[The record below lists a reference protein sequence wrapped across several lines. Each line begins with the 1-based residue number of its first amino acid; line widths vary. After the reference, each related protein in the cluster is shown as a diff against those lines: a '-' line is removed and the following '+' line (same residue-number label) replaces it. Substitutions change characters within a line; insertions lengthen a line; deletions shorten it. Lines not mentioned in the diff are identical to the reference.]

1 MEAAVVRHFGVAARS
16 SVVIAVCCAALVL
29 GGCAGWSS
37 WEDGKSGGLRPV
49 ESRGSST
56 SPAPPAPRVAA
67 GDEYVVVRGDT
78 MYSIAFR
85 NNLDFRELAAWNGVG
100 NSYLIVPGQVL
111 RLTAPPKT
119 RHQTGD
125 IESEGM
131 SDIQIAAP
139 RPIEG
144 DSPPPAS
151 VPPPTPTVAATGRPV
166 PPPPA
171 DPALKSSYQW
181 SWPTDG
187 TVLRGFGQQ
196 GNKGLDFGGRDGQP
210 VLAAAPGRVVY
221 SGNALKGYGELI
233 IIKHD
238 DTYLSAYG
246 YNRSR
251 HVKEGDVVTA
261 GQPIGKMGRGPEN
274 KPVLHFEI
282 RERGKP
288 INPASKLPPRAVP
301 APG

>member
-1 MEAAVVRHFGVAARS
+1 METARMIVRLMAMAM
-16 SVVIAVCCAALVL
+16 ALGL
-29 GGCAGWSS
+29 AGCAGWSS
-37 WEDGKSGGLRPV
+37 WEDAKSGV
-49 ESRGSST
+49 TASSDST
-56 SPAPPAPRVAA
+56 SLPAQRAVGPDDYA
-67 GDEYVVVRGDT
+67 VVRGDT
-78 MYSIAFR
+78 VYSIAFR
-85 NNLDFRELAAWNGVG
+85 NSLDFRELAAWNGIG
-100 NSYLIVPGQVL
+100 PSYLIVPGQVL
-111 RLTAPPKT
+111 RLVPPPKT
-119 RHQTGD
+119 RHQNGD

-139 RPIEG
+139 QPISG
-144 DSPPPAS
+144 DSPPPVAIA
-151 VPPPTPTVAATGRPV
+151 PPVVAPV
-166 PPPPA
+166 VSAPVVRAPAIAAPVEPP
-171 DPALKSSYQW
+171 LKSGYSW
-181 SWPTDG
+181 SWPTQG
-187 TVLRGFGQQ
+187 AVMRGYGQQ
-196 GNKGLDFGGRDGQP
+196 GSKGLDFTGREGQP

-274 KPVLHFEI
+274 KPLLHFEI

-288 INPASKLPPRAVP
+288 INPASKLPAKT
-301 APG
+301 AG